1 MLLTEPQKN
10 ALIKFL
16 SIAFDRSTVS
26 LSKLIGIPVHLDSPE
41 VYLYPVNSFYTHFSD
56 LTDNDELTTVS
67 QIFKGCMS
75 GNALWLL
82 NYNNA
87 VKLINLIS
95 EHPQLYQQQNPNLST
110 YEMVTEFGNI
120 LLNACL
126 GMLSNILDMK
136 VFFSV
141 PLLHLQKLNRL
152 LDFLVSKNELRY
164 AIVIKATLYLYE
176 HSVNSY
182 ICLVVGVPSLYQL
195 IKAIETWAELSIPKN
210 QPAQSLS

>member
-1 MLLTEPQKN
+1 MLLTEQQKN

-26 LSKLIGIPVHLDSPE
+26 LSELIGIPVHLDSPE
-41 VYLYPVNSFYTHFSD
+41 VYLSPVNNFYTHFSD
-56 LTDNDELTTVS
+56 FTDDDELTTVS

-87 VKLINLIS
+87 VKLMNLIS
-95 EHPQLYQQQNPNLST
+95 DYPQLNQQNPNLST
-110 YEMVTEFGNI
+110 YEMLTEFGNI

-141 PLLHLQKLNRL
+141 PLLHLQRLNML

-182 ICLVVGVPSLYQL
+182 ICIVVGVPSLSQL
-195 IKAIETWAELSIPKN
+195 IKAIETWAELSMPKY
-210 QPAQSLS
+210 QPAQTLS